1 MFHVHFF
8 AFTGTFWKSHGQGSA
23 LTGTFLDFFTGT
35 FGMFKCKMILEST
48 LGHFFNH
55 YTTGYLKSHYVII
68 KKNNTT
74 GYLKTHYVIIRKNNI
89 ISTLYKIH
97 FLYNYTTGYLKT
109 NYVKLPFNGLIIH
122 LKNNIISGLY

>member
-1 MFHVHFF
+1 MPLWPRMMLPASCWMHLLRMMLPVHP
-8 AFTGTFWKSHGQGSA
+8 GRRYSSV
-23 LTGTFLDFFTGT
+23 
-35 FGMFKCKMILEST
+35 LEST
-48 LGHFFNH
+48 LGHFFYH
-55 YTTGYLKSHYVII
+55 YTTGYLKTPYVII
-68 KKNNTT
+68 RKNNTT

-122 LKNNIISGLY
+122 LKNNIISWLIPAM